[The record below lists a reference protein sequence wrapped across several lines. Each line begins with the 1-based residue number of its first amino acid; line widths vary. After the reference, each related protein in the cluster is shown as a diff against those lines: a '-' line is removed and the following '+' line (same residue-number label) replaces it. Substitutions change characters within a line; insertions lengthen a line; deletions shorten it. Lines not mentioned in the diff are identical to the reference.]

1 MDISSKTRVKLGIMN
16 MRLMGRAGM
25 RRRRQRITKQT
36 FDIFIFFAL
45 KTFDIHKKKKK
56 TPSAS
61 TLAFYYPI
69 NHCHVSRGL

>member
-1 MDISSKTRVKLGIMN
+1 

-36 FDIFIFFAL
+36 FDIFIFFAF

-56 TPSAS
+56 DTISFHAGILLP
-61 TLAFYYPI
+61 Y
-69 NHCHVSRGL
+69 